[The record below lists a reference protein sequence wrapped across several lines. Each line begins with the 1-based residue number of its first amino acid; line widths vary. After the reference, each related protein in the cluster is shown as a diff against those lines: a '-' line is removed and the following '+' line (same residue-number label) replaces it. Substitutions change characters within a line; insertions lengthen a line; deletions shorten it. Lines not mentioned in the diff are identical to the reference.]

1 MSGAGRAP
9 YVCTRACARAYV
21 RARARTHAHN
31 HIRINQ
37 HVRAVS
43 FSPLF
48 ISYPC
53 FPSPIFFVPLSP
65 AHQTHPFVTTHTHTH
80 THLLYHTHPLFTHHT
95 PLVYTTHT
103 VLTFCRGLG
112 TAMDLRAVP
121 GDAMPFCS
129 RFLSALHAHTYSPW
143 SRCLRGLMRA

>member
-9 YVCTRACARAYV
+9 YVYTRACARAYV

-65 AHQTHPFVTTHTHTH
+65 AHHTHPFVTTHTHTH
-80 THLLYHTHPLFTHHT
+80 THTFFTTHTPCLHTTHPLFTPHT
-95 PLVYTTHT
+95 QCLPSAGAWAQRWTCARYLVMPCPFAAVFSPHCTHT
-103 VLTFCRGLG
+103 HTR
-112 TAMDLRAVP
+112 P
-121 GDAMPFCS
+121 GQDAFVVS
-129 RFLSALHAHTYSPW
+129 
-143 SRCLRGLMRA
+143 